1 MGKTITF
8 FRSTKGKIFLLVLLA
23 LLLPLTFFLIPRKP
37 TGMWGAIATIASSL
51 VPLLC
56 GIFAYFILKKSL
68 KKASTA
74 VGTFVAGKEERRS
87 IDALVFRQL
96 VGCSRLGVLSTIY
109 TDVVM
114 LKKSKVGGLFKSYG
128 IYKYV
133 GKIEGGIP
141 HLEDCHFEVDSTTSS
156 ITVQLPK
163 ASIVSHEI
171 LKLEKFD
178 EKSSSFCRIENS
190 EVMDEIQQRK
200 TDAEQ
205 LLMEYGFMQE
215 VEKRA
220 QEVISSMIGAMGY
233 KGYDIAF
240 RGFQQVIPANHHQLE
255 NKHTENME

>member
-1 MGKTITF
+1 MGKIITF

-37 TGMWGAIATIASSL
+37 TGMWGAIATIVSSL
-51 VPLLC
+51 IPLIC
-56 GIFAYFILKKSL
+56 GILAFLFLKNSL
-68 KKASTA
+68 KKASNA
-74 VGTFVAGKEERRS
+74 VGTFVASKEERRS

-96 VGCSRLGVLSTIY
+96 LGCSRLGVLSTSD

-141 HLEDCHFEVDSTTSS
+141 DLENCHFEVDTTTSC

-205 LLMEYGFMQE
+205 LLLEYGFMQE

-220 QEVISSMIGAMGY
+220 QEVISGMITALGY

-240 RGFQQVIPANHHQLE
+240 RGFQEAIPAHQHQPE
-255 NKHTENME
+255 NKHTENIE